1 MFLSRVTLD
10 LTKLTPAMWQK
21 WQVAQPYASHQWLWQ
36 LFTEQNERQFLFRHE
51 PTAQGDSF
59 YLLSEEVPIAERSLF
74 SISSKPFT
82 PQLAQGMTLAF
93 SLRANPV
100 VTRNGKRSDVLMDA
114 KYQAKLQGTDPSE
127 FPDRQEKAAFAWL
140 KAQGE
145 RGGFTVEAQD
155 VQISG
160 QQRQR
165 FARKTGEHPITF
177 TTVDFA
183 GSLEVTNSQLFMQT
197 LKKGLGKSKAMGC
210 GLLLIRR
217 G

>member
-82 PQLAQGMTLAF
+82 PQLVQGMTLAF

-127 FPDRQEKAAFAWL
+127 FPDRQQKAAFAWL

-160 QQRQR
+160 QRRQR

-183 GSLEVTNSQLFMQT
+183 GSLKVTNSQLFMQT

>member
-177 TTVDFA
+177 TTVDFT

>member
-21 WQVAQPYASHQWLWQ
+21 WKVAQPYASHQWLWQ